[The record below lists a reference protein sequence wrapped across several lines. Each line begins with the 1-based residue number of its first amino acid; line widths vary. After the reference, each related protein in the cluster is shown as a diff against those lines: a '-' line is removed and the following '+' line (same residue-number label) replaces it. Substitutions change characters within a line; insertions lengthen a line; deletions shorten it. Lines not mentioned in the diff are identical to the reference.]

1 LIGGGGSKFLNFFRL
16 SAAAARDF
24 KIFFACRRRRL
35 NILSWPAAAAGKFKN
50 EEFSRK

>member
-24 KIFFACRRRRL
+24 EIFFACRRRRL
-35 NILSWPAAAAGKFKN
+35 ENSKLKNSFENKKIPVYFNI
-50 EEFSRK
+50 